1 MGGGGVT
8 AGLARERAHL
18 PVTARAR
25 EAKTARGGALKR
37 GRGGGGVP
45 LAAARA
51 PRVPKQQ
58 HVSPETRSWQT
69 ACPTAPLFHGTGHV
83 YCATMR
89 RDEHRLSTER
99 RRSVVQTSA
108 STVRCGLYRT
118 VCTAMY
124 VNTQVGISNVA
135 SCLEMDQADWIHK
148 WVGGGGVQGS
158 SSS

>member
-25 EAKTARGGALKR
+25 EAKTARGGALNR

-69 ACPTAPLFHGTGHV
+69 ACPTAPLFHGTGHMYIV
-83 YCATMR
+83 RRCAGT
-89 RDEHRLSTER
+89 SIVFQR
-99 RRSVVQTSA
+99 RRKRVQ
-108 STVRCGLYRT
+108 VL
-118 VCTAMY
+118 
-124 VNTQVGISNVA
+124 
-135 SCLEMDQADWIHK
+135 
-148 WVGGGGVQGS
+148 
-158 SSS
+158 